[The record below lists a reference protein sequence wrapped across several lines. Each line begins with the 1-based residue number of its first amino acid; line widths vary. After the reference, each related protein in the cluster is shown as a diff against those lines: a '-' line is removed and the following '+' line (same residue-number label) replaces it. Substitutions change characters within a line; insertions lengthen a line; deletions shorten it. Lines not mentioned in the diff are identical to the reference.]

1 MPLVS
6 IDVVPDIEDYNDG
19 NDIDSPT
26 TEQVRREVAYLAKL
40 QREVIVKHY
49 LEGKIAE
56 FRKYVFYSFPM
67 AIIKKAIS
75 DGDFVPDSQQ
85 KVFPLLP
92 AHAFSPFFI
101 CRDRFDQFFC
111 ISISG
116 MIKNLLRFPAFYH
129 ISAFHNKNPAAKPL
143 YKTQIMGNKK
153 NRRSLFPVQPFQKL
167 YNLRLNRNV

>member
-26 TEQVRREVAYLAKL
+26 PEQVRREVAYLAKL

-67 AIIKKAIS
+67 AIIKKAI
-75 DGDFVPDSQQ
+75 
-85 KVFPLLP
+85 
-92 AHAFSPFFI
+92 
-101 CRDRFDQFFC
+101 
-111 ISISG
+111 
-116 MIKNLLRFPAFYH
+116 
-129 ISAFHNKNPAAKPL
+129 
-143 YKTQIMGNKK
+143 
-153 NRRSLFPVQPFQKL
+153 
-167 YNLRLNRNV
+167 

>member
-26 TEQVRREVAYLAKL
+26 NEQVRREVAYLAKL

-85 KVFPLLP
+85 KAIP
-92 AHAFSPFFI
+92 
-101 CRDRFDQFFC
+101 
-111 ISISG
+111 
-116 MIKNLLRFPAFYH
+116 MILVIEEPE
-129 ISAFHNKNPAAKPL
+129 
-143 YKTQIMGNKK
+143 
-153 NRRSLFPVQPFQKL
+153 
-167 YNLRLNRNV
+167 NVVK

>member
-56 FRKYVFYSFPM
+56 FRKICVL
-67 AIIKKAIS
+67 
-75 DGDFVPDSQQ
+75 FVPDGNHQ
-85 KVFPLLP
+85 KGHF
-92 AHAFSPFFI
+92 
-101 CRDRFDQFFC
+101 
-111 ISISG
+111 G
-116 MIKNLLRFPAFYH
+116 W
-129 ISAFHNKNPAAKPL
+129 
-143 YKTQIMGNKK
+143 
-153 NRRSLFPVQPFQKL
+153 
-167 YNLRLNRNV
+167 